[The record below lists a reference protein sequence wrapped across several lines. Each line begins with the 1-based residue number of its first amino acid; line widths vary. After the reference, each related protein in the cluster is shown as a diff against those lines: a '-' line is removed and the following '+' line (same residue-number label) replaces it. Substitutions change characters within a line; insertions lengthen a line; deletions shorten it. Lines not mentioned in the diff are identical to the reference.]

1 MGDIVETLGDLVG
14 KDRITQVFQELPIG
28 FIISDAKG
36 NIKSCNKR
44 LERMLGYL
52 EQEMIGKH
60 ESQFVFDEEEKRILE
75 EQNKKRA
82 EGKVSYYELR
92 WKNSQG
98 QRVDTGITAVPLYNQ
113 EGLFVGN
120 SAFIK
125 DVTKDKRIEQR
136 IRITDK
142 IKILKDT
149 SGGAWHAI
157 RNLST
162 STMGYISLWLQHE
175 TDPEKRK
182 QLEYMMGDQQ
192 KAMSIIDNFQTI
204 AKPLA
209 EEDKNFYDL
218 NEILNAELNFL
229 KISFLRNYQVDLE
242 LGKSVQVHI
251 AKQRIAKEVLFNL
264 VKNSSEAMGNSG
276 TITIGTR
283 IKDNFVEV
291 YVRDTGD
298 DIPQPDRAF
307 ELFFTTKETGS
318 GIGLHV
324 VKTTVKDHQG
334 YVGLN
339 TKPKEFYFALPLTD
353 RNA

>member
-14 KDRITQVFQELPIG
+14 KDRINQVFQELPIG
-28 FIISDAKG
+28 FILSNADG
-36 NIKSCNKR
+36 NIQSCNKR

-52 EQEMIGKH
+52 EQEIIGKH

-98 QRVDTGITAVPLYNQ
+98 QRVDTKITAVPLYNQ

-125 DVTKDKRIEQR
+125 DVTKDKKLEQGL
-136 IRITDK
+136 RITDK
-142 IKILKDT
+142 IKILEDT
-149 SGGAWHAI
+149 SGKAWHSI

-162 STMGYISLWLQHE
+162 STIGYIDLWLHQE
-175 TDPEKRK
+175 QDPDKKERL
-182 QLEYMMGDQQ
+182 QYMADDLQ
-192 KAMSIIDNFQTI
+192 KMMSIVDNFQNI

-218 NEILNAELNFL
+218 NEILNTELNFL
-229 KISFLRNYQVDLE
+229 KISFLRNYQIDLE
-242 LGKSVQVHI
+242 LGKSVPVYV
-251 AKQRIAKEVLFNL
+251 AKQRIAKEVLLNL
-264 VKNSSEAMGNSG
+264 VKNSLEAMGDSG

-283 IKDNFVEV
+283 IKDKFVEV
-291 YVRDTGD
+291 YVRDSGC

-307 ELFFTTKETGS
+307 ELFFTTKEIGS

-324 VKTTVKDHQG
+324 VKTTVKDHKG

-339 TKPKEFYFALPLTD
+339 TKPKEFYFALPLAD
-353 RNA
+353 RNT